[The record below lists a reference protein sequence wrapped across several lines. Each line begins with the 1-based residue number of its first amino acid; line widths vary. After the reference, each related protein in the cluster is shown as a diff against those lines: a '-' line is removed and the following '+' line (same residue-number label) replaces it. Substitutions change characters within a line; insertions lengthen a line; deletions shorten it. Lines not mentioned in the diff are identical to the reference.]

1 MILDDLI
8 CDYYLDLTPT
18 GVEPTYLLF
27 MDVEEVQNVTPDFF
41 SLEFKSSFELA

>member
-18 GVEPTYLLF
+18 GVEPTYLLW
-27 MDVEEVQNVTPDFF
+27 M
-41 SLEFKSSFELA
+41 LKKYRM